1 MRVQDSIL
9 ASFPEVASVFGKVG
23 RANTAT
29 DPAQLDM
36 IETTVVLRPRD
47 AWRPG
52 MTPERLVAAMDSA
65 VRTAGF
71 ANAWTQPIRG
81 RMDMLATGIRTP
93 VGVKLYG
100 PDLAMLE
107 RLGWEVEAAVWTV
120 PGTRSV
126 FAERAVSGSY
136 LDIEV
141 DRAAAA
147 RYGLT
152 VADVQ
157 RTASAAIGGM
167 QVTSTVAGRER
178 YSVLVRY
185 ARAFRSTPEALE
197 RVLVPVQLGA
207 PAASLVASG
216 SMDATGGVPAAMR
229 TVHVPLGQLA
239 RVRVVDAPMQVRT
252 EDAFLTSW
260 VQVDFA
266 GGDLGGYVAR
276 ARAAVDSAVTLPPG
290 YRLAWSGQYESLE
303 RARARLLW
311 VVPLTLA
318 IIVVLLYLNFRNGRD
333 VAIVLLAVPFALVG
347 GVWFLWALGYQLS
360 VAVAVGFIAL
370 FGVAAE
376 TGVVMLIYLD
386 LAVAEAARRGPLTSE
401 GLHEAVVHG
410 AVERLRPK
418 LMTVCAIMGGLLPI
432 LWGHGAG
439 GTVMRRIAAPMI
451 GGMVSSTVLTLVVIP
466 ALYLVW
472 RRAELRRAADRPE
485 VASA

>member
-1 MRVQDSIL
+1 
-9 ASFPEVASVFGKVG
+9 
-23 RANTAT
+23 
-29 DPAQLDM
+29 
-36 IETTVVLRPRD
+36 
-47 AWRPG
+47 
-52 MTPERLVAAMDSA
+52 
-65 VRTAGF
+65 
-71 ANAWTQPIRG
+71 
-81 RMDMLATGIRTP
+81 
-93 VGVKLYG
+93 
-100 PDLAMLE
+100 
-107 RLGWEVEAAVWTV
+107 
-120 PGTRSV
+120 
-126 FAERAVSGSY
+126 
-136 LDIEV
+136 
-141 DRAAAA
+141 
-147 RYGLT
+147 
-152 VADVQ
+152 
-157 RTASAAIGGM
+157 
-167 QVTSTVAGRER
+167 
-178 YSVLVRY
+178 
-185 ARAFRSTPEALE
+185 
-197 RVLVPVQLGA
+197 
-207 PAASLVASG
+207 
-216 SMDATGGVPAAMR
+216 
-229 TVHVPLGQLA
+229 
-239 RVRVVDAPMQVRT
+239 VDAPMQIRT
-252 EDAFLTSW
+252 EDAFLTAW

-266 GGDLGGYVAR
+266 GGDMGGYVAR
-276 ARAAVDSAVTLPPG
+276 ARAAVDSAVSLPPG